1 MRDKRKIFIRIAQ
14 ILVIIFL
21 MVKLFPLSGLYLEQA
36 HITKVVDGDTVYTDK
51 GKKIRIIGL
60 NAPERGKEELAEEAR
75 ERAEDLL
82 LYKVVYLEEDL
93 DKKDKYDRDLRYI
106 WIEKPKNLRFK
117 EVKEKNFSA
126 ILISEGLAKPYTF
139 KPNDKYSDVFLKL
152 CKEAK
157 KNKIGMWKLNKDGTT
172 RGDI

>member
-1 MRDKRKIFIRIAQ
+1 MRNKKLLFRILQ
-14 ILVIIFL
+14 ITVIVLLIVKFL
-21 MVKLFPLSGLYLEQA
+21 PFSGPNLKQA

-60 NAPERGKEELAEEAR
+60 NAPERDKEELAEEAR

-82 LYKVVYLEEDL
+82 LYKVVYLEEDIE
-93 DKKDKYDRDLRYI
+93 KKDKYDRNLRYV
-106 WIEKPKNLRFK
+106 WIEKPNSFTY
-117 EVKEKNFSA
+117 EEIKEKNFSA

-139 KPNDKYSDVFLKL
+139 KPNTKYSDVFLKL
-152 CKEAK
+152 GKDAK

>member
-1 MRDKRKIFIRIAQ
+1 MKNRRLLYRILQ
-14 ILVIIFL
+14 IIVIVLLIVKFL
-21 MVKLFPLSGLYLEQA
+21 PVSGPNLTQA

-60 NAPERGKEELAEEAR
+60 NAPERGKEELAEEAC

-82 LYKVVYLEEDL
+82 LYKVVYLEEDVE
-93 DKKDKYDRDLRYI
+93 KKDQYDRDLRYI
-106 WIEKPKNLRFK
+106 WIEKPNNFTYQ
-117 EVKEKNFSA
+117 EIKEKNFSA

-139 KPNDKYSDVFLKL
+139 KPNTQYSDVFLKL
-152 CKEAK
+152 GKEAK

>member
-1 MRDKRKIFIRIAQ
+1 MRNKKLLFRILQ
-14 ILVIIFL
+14 IIVIVLLIVKFL
-21 MVKLFPLSGLYLEQA
+21 PVPSSNFKEA
-36 HITKVVDGDTVYTDK
+36 HITKVVDGDTVYTDN

-82 LYKVVYLEEDL
+82 LYKVIYLEEDIE
-93 DKKDKYDRDLRYI
+93 KKDQYDRDLRYI
-106 WIEKPKNLRFK
+106 WIEKPNNFTYQ
-117 EVKEKNFSA
+117 EIKEKNFSA

-152 CKEAK
+152 GKEAK
-157 KNKIGMWKLNKDGTT
+157 KNKAGMWKIDERGTT

>member
-1 MRDKRKIFIRIAQ
+1 MRNKKLLFRILQ
-14 ILVIIFL
+14 IIVIVLLIVKFL
-21 MVKLFPLSGLYLEQA
+21 PGSGPNLKEA

-82 LYKVVYLEEDL
+82 LYKVVYLEEDIE
-93 DKKDKYDRDLRYI
+93 KKDQYDRDLRYI
-106 WIEKPKNLRFK
+106 WIEKPDNFK
-117 EVKEKNFSA
+117 YQEIKEKNFSA

-152 CKEAK
+152 GKEAK
-157 KNKIGMWKLNKDGTT
+157 KNKTGMWELNEEGTT

>member
-1 MRDKRKIFIRIAQ
+1 MRNKRLLFRILQ
-14 ILVIIFL
+14 IIVIVLLIVKFL
-21 MVKLFPLSGLYLEQA
+21 PVSGPNFKQA

-51 GKKIRIIGL
+51 GEKIRIIGL

-106 WIEKPKNLRFK
+106 WIEKPTNLRFK

-152 CKEAK
+152 GKDAK